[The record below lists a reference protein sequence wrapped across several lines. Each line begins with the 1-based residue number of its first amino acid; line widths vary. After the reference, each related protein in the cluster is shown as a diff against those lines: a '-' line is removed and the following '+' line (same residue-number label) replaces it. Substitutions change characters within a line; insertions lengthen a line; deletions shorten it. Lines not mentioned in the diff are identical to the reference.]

1 MLRYD
6 DPLTAAFVAI
16 TNNANQPAV
25 GCVRRAV
32 PVAGI
37 AAGVNFGVPDEHFNV
52 TGSDEARVP
61 EGRAGPPTG
70 STFQITVTCDNGLS
84 ASMEATY

>member
-1 MLRYD
+1 MLRWD
-6 DPLTAAFVAI
+6 GASPATVVSM

-37 AAGVNFGVPDEHFNV
+37 AAGVNFGVPDEHFTV